1 MLKPILVVDDDRKT
15 VDLIRLYLERNGY
28 PVLTAC
34 CDEHQAIDI
43 AHARK
48 TGLIILNLMLPQVDG
63 LQVCRVLSDHADVP
77 IILLTAK
84 STEENKLEGLDEG
97 TDDYVTNTFSP
108 RELTARVRAILRRG
122 RPQALETVAY
132 LASRSTSSNPSTA
145 ASPDLTKILRSHA
158 EYLKDRFCPTL
169 AVGRILDDRLKAVLK
184 LVFHPGDSC
193 VLRTSAVQLFKQLFC
208 YRLNTGSCYIK
219 V

>member
-1 MLKPILVVDDDRKT
+1 MLKPPILVVDDDRKT

-48 TGLIILNLMLPQVDG
+48 TGSIILNLMLPQVDG

-122 RPQALETVAY
+122 RPQATGNQQLSVSETWKQSLILPVDQ
-132 LASRSTSSNPSTA
+132 PA
-145 ASPDLTKILRSHA
+145 AIHPRQPA
-158 EYLKDRFCPTL
+158 
-169 AVGRILDDRLKAVLK
+169 RI
-184 LVFHPGDSC
+184 
-193 VLRTSAVQLFKQLFC
+193 
-208 YRLNTGSCYIK
+208 
-219 V
+219 